1 MLKTFSTLGTT
12 GGFFF
17 EKLCEKHYIH
27 NFILGKI
34 TTILVGVIALAM
46 IGGAIVI
53 GVIMSDSSKS
63 TTIVPE
69 KSTTTLTTTTT
80 IPTTTPIG

>member
-1 MLKTFSTLGTT
+1 MD
-12 GGFFF
+12 FFF
-17 EKLCEKHYIH
+17 FLKNYICANHYIH

-53 GVIMSDSSKS
+53 GVMMSDSSKS
-63 TTIVPE
+63 TTIVPK